1 MENIERIRPATE
13 PVPGSF
19 AMLAR
24 NASDEEKG
32 PKTAPESENRVN
44 LVETEGRIFQARLSY
59 DPENAEVF
67 IEILDPTTG
76 DVIRRFPAEE
86 AAETQSD
93 FRQGGRL
100 VNQVAWSTGV
110 FLGHG
115 VQR

>member
-1 MENIERIRPATE
+1 MENIERIRPASE
-13 PVPGSF
+13 PVPGAS
-19 AMLAR
+19 AVLAR
-24 NASDEEKG
+24 NVGEDEKNPRPAAE
-32 PKTAPESENRVN
+32 PENRVR

-86 AAETQSD
+86 AAETQSA

-100 VNQVAWSTGV
+100 VDQVA
-110 FLGHG
+110 
-115 VQR
+115 